1 MSGRG
6 YLVVEGR
13 GEIRAAQNLVIR
25 LWADLALTPL
35 HWAEPIRG
43 RALHTQA
50 GLIQACSL
58 VRTKR
63 DVELLL
69 ILRDADDDGDCP
81 KMAAPQAAGW
91 MAGLCMPFPTAITL
105 LRREYET
112 LFLPCLSRMAGVPL
126 RDDRGIERPGLQPG
140 CVYHGDYEARRGVKE
155 WLTAHFPAGR
165 SYKPTLDQLPM
176 TRLIDFDLLRQSGL
190 PSFGT
195 LERALRFL
203 DASRGQSLLVYPVA
217 AK

>member
-1 MSGRG
+1 M
-6 YLVVEGR
+6 
-13 GEIRAAQNLVIR
+13 
-25 LWADLALTPL
+25 

-50 GLIQACSL
+50 GLVQACSL

-63 DVELLL
+63 EVEALL
-69 ILRDADDDGDCP
+69 ILRDSDDDRDCP
-81 KMAAPQAAGW
+81 KKTAPEAARWIASQR
-91 MAGLCMPFPTAITL
+91 LPFPTAITL

-112 LFLPCLSRMAGVPL
+112 LFLPCLSQMAGVPL
-126 RDDRGIERPGLQPG
+126 RDDRGIERPGLRPG
-140 CVYHGDYEARRGVKE
+140 TAYHGDYEARRGVKE
-155 WLTAHFPAGR
+155 WLTAHFPEGR

-176 TRLIDFDLLRQSGL
+176 TRLIDFELLRQSGL

-203 DASRGQSLLVYPVA
+203 DDSRGCSLVYPGP